1 MLCHSY
7 VYLTPIPVT
16 CDQNPLTDSLPIP
29 WPHGVCPLAFLS
41 HPKAPLHSK
50 SVLSFLLASSPDCCT
65 KPPIAVVAFPFISS
79 ATTEETKGVF
89 CGGAR
94 DYPEPFLWSQQQSE
108 VELLLSWPRQRRRRF
123 LPCLRQCF
131 PLTKCCILV
140 GQFWCGFQFR
150 FGCEFNKPRTIN
162 LFA

>member
-41 HPKAPLHSK
+41 HQKLLSIQRVSSLSWWPALLIVVRSPPLQWLLFHSFHPLRPKRPK
-50 SVLSFLLASSPDCCT
+50 VF
-65 KPPIAVVAFPFISS
+65 
-79 ATTEETKGVF
+79 F

-94 DYPEPFLWSQQQSE
+94 DYPEPFLWSQQQ
-108 VELLLSWPRQRRRRF
+108 RT
-123 LPCLRQCF
+123 CF
-131 PLTKCCILV
+131 CPGHDNDDDDFYRV
-140 GQFWCGFQFR
+140 SVSVFR
-150 FGCEFNKPRTIN
+150 
-162 LFA
+162 